1 MHLGASGGGQLAP
14 DESSTGGRGREG
26 GREGGREKVMQESD
40 RPQYRFHKLRKSVS
54 ACIPAT

>member
-26 GREGGREKVMQESD
+26 GREGGRK
-40 RPQYRFHKLRKSVS
+40 
-54 ACIPAT
+54 